1 MKGVEKRVQGVG
13 LGLRGS
19 KRGEKPYDQ
28 VLPRLR
34 KRFRISETL
43 IGGCESWLRSEAARA
58 GCSNSGRSGK
68 PVAKG
73 FRVQGCLS
81 RSASIYCKHGQA
93 SQALQSVNPGPNL
106 ALSL

>member
-43 IGGCESWLRSEAARA
+43 IGGCEAGFAVKLLGLVAPTPGEVESLLQKGLGFKDAYQGVHQYIVSTVRSL
-58 GCSNSGRSGK
+58 K
-68 PVAKG
+68 PYKA
-73 FRVQGCLS
+73 
-81 RSASIYCKHGQA
+81 
-93 SQALQSVNPGPNL
+93 
-106 ALSL
+106 